1 VEVRVTHSEKTLA
14 IYDKELNA
22 TGKGFKLQT
31 HLDNIYQGARKL
43 KGKNL
48 VVWAEVST
56 LS

>member
-1 VEVRVTHSEKTLA
+1 MTHSEKTLA